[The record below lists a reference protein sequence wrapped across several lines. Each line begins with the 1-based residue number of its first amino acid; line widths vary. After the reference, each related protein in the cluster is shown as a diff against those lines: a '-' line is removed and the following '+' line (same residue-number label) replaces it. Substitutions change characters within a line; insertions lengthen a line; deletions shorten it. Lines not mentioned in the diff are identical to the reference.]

1 MDLRSYT
8 KQELALLY
16 FPDSDPDVARAHLM
30 RWIVR
35 CTQLY
40 EQLLKSGYTKSSK
53 EFNPLQVSYI
63 FFHLGE
69 PWYLSVKIGE
79 YRWATMSIGE
89 LGKWNVVSLHCD
101 SEREV
106 SHGSHRSHGFSSLHA
121 TVLTMIHS
129 KDSVRSQNEREVSH
143 RSHRFAQILF
153 VTRNG
158 SHHNSQ
164 ANTPWGVK
172 NLWKSVRSVG
182 KQQALRS
189 AHSTFNIN
197 H

>member
-40 EQLLKSGYTKSSK
+40 EQLQKSGYNKSCK

-69 PWYLSVKIGE
+69 PWYLSVIIGE
-79 YRWATMSIGE
+79 YRWATVSIGE
-89 LGKWNVVSLHCD
+89 LGKWNVVSLQCD

-106 SHGSHRSHGFSSLHA
+106 AHGSHGSHGSSSLQA
-121 TVLTMIHS
+121 TVLTKPHS
-129 KDSVRSQNEREVSH
+129 K
-143 RSHRFAQILF
+143 
-153 VTRNG
+153 
-158 SHHNSQ
+158 NSE
-164 ANTPWGVK
+164 GVK
-172 NLWKSVRSVG
+172 IREIRVG
-182 KQQALRS
+182 KQNLREEKNS
-189 AHSTFNIN
+189 WDSRDSCSRIRHCAAPT
-197 H
+197 

>member
-40 EQLLKSGYTKSSK
+40 EQLKKSGYNKSCK

-69 PWYLSVKIGE
+69 IG
-79 YRWATMSIGE
+79 R
-89 LGKWNVVSLHCD
+89 
-101 SEREV
+101 
-106 SHGSHRSHGFSSLHA
+106 
-121 TVLTMIHS
+121 
-129 KDSVRSQNEREVSH
+129 
-143 RSHRFAQILF
+143 
-153 VTRNG
+153 
-158 SHHNSQ
+158 
-164 ANTPWGVK
+164 
-172 NLWKSVRSVG
+172 
-182 KQQALRS
+182 
-189 AHSTFNIN
+189 AHV
-197 H
+197 

>member
-1 MDLRSYT
+1 MPHSKKLRRSRNLWKSVRSVEKYNIIQKMELRSYT

-40 EQLLKSGYTKSSK
+40 EQLKKSGYNKSCK

-69 PWYLSVKIGE
+69 PWYLSVIIGE

-101 SEREV
+101 SER
-106 SHGSHRSHGFSSLHA
+106 
-121 TVLTMIHS
+121 
-129 KDSVRSQNEREVSH
+129 VSH

-153 VTRNG
+153 VASNG
-158 SHHNSQ
+158 SYYASQ
-164 ANTPWGVK
+164 
-172 NLWKSVRSVG
+172 
-182 KQQALRS
+182 Q
-189 AHSTFNIN
+189 
-197 H
+197 

>member
-40 EQLLKSGYTKSSK
+40 EQLQKSE

-69 PWYLSVKIGE
+69 P
-79 YRWATMSIGE
+79 
-89 LGKWNVVSLHCD
+89 
-101 SEREV
+101 
-106 SHGSHRSHGFSSLHA
+106 
-121 TVLTMIHS
+121 
-129 KDSVRSQNEREVSH
+129 
-143 RSHRFAQILF
+143 
-153 VTRNG
+153 
-158 SHHNSQ
+158 
-164 ANTPWGVK
+164 
-172 NLWKSVRSVG
+172 
-182 KQQALRS
+182 
-189 AHSTFNIN
+189 
-197 H
+197 

>member
-40 EQLLKSGYTKSSK
+40 EQLQKSGYTKNSK

-69 PWYLSVKIGE
+69 PWYLSVIIGE

-101 SEREV
+101 SER
-106 SHGSHRSHGFSSLHA
+106 
-121 TVLTMIHS
+121 
-129 KDSVRSQNEREVSH
+129 VSH
-143 RSHRFAQILF
+143 RSHRFSSLQATVL
-153 VTRNG
+153 TKAHSKDSAR
-158 SHHNSQ
+158 SQ
-164 ANTPWGVK
+164 KSVKICEICGKTKTPRGVK
-172 NLWKSVRSVG
+172 DSFDSWDSCSRIRHCAAPT
-182 KQQALRS
+182 Q
-189 AHSTFNIN
+189 HSTFNI
-197 H
+197 

>member
-40 EQLLKSGYTKSSK
+40 EQLQKSGYNKSCK

-69 PWYLSVKIGE
+69 PWYLSVIIGE
-79 YRWATMSIGE
+79 QQWATMSIGE

-106 SHGSHRSHGFSSLHA
+106 SHGSHRSHGSSFVA
-121 TVLTMIHS
+121 SNGTLTKAHS
-129 KDSVRSQNEREVSH
+129 KNSVRSKNPWDPCGKTKPPRGENFVRFER
-143 RSHRFAQILF
+143 F
-153 VTRNG
+153 VF
-158 SHHNSQ
+158 
-164 ANTPWGVK
+164 K
-172 NLWKSVRSVG
+172 N
-182 KQQALRS
+182 QALRS
-189 AHSTFNIN
+189 AHSTLTIN
-197 H
+197 HLNT

>member
-1 MDLRSYT
+1 MRSVGKFNIIKKMDLRSYT

-40 EQLLKSGYTKSSK
+40 EQLKKSGYNKSCK

-69 PWYLSVKIGE
+69 PWYLSVIIGE

-89 LGKWNVVSLHCD
+89 LGKWNVVSLQCD

-106 SHGSHRSHGFSSLHA
+106 SHGSSSLQQRYSLR
-121 TVLTMIHS
+121 LTA
-129 KDSVRSQNEREVSH
+129 K
-143 RSHRFAQILF
+143 
-153 VTRNG
+153 
-158 SHHNSQ
+158 
-164 ANTPWGVK
+164 TPK
-172 NLWKSVRSVG
+172 EPKSVRSV
-182 KQQALRS
+182 RS
-189 AHSTFNIN
+189 VCKTKH
-197 H
+197 

>member
-40 EQLLKSGYTKSSK
+40 EQLLKSGYTKNSK

-69 PWYLSVKIGE
+69 PWYLSVIIGE

-106 SHGSHRSHGFSSLHA
+106 SHGSHRSHGSSSLQA
-121 TVLTMIHS
+121 TVLTMPHRKKLRRS
-129 KDSVRSQNEREVSH
+129 KNPWDPWDPCGKTKTSARRKFREIREIRVQESGT
-143 RSHRFAQILF
+143 AQRPLD
-153 VTRNG
+153 
-158 SHHNSQ
+158 
-164 ANTPWGVK
+164 
-172 NLWKSVRSVG
+172 
-182 KQQALRS
+182 
-189 AHSTFNIN
+189 IN

>member
-40 EQLLKSGYTKSSK
+40 EQLQKSGYNKSCK

-69 PWYLSVKIGE
+69 PWYLSVIIGE

-89 LGKWNVVSLHCD
+89 LGKWNVVSLQCD

-106 SHGSHRSHGFSSLHA
+106 AHGSHGSHGSFRCKQRYSLC
-121 TVLTMIHS
+121 LTG
-129 KDSVRSQNEREVSH
+129 KLR
-143 RSHRFAQILF
+143 
-153 VTRNG
+153 RNR
-158 SHHNSQ
+158 N
-164 ANTPWGVK
+164 PWDPCAK
-172 NLWKSVRSVG
+172 L
-182 KQQALRS
+182 
-189 AHSTFNIN
+189 NIN
-197 H
+197 PLKSKESNEESKKNRFDRGTLQCHTY

>member
-40 EQLLKSGYTKSSK
+40 EQLKKSGYNKSCK

-69 PWYLSVKIGE
+69 PWYLSVIIGE
-79 YRWATMSIGE
+79 YRWATVSIGE
-89 LGKWNVVSLHCD
+89 LVKWNVVSLHCD

-106 SHGSHRSHGFSSLHA
+106 AHGSHRSHGSSSLQA
-121 TVLTMIHS
+121 MVLTLSLTAKTPKES
-129 KDSVRSQNEREVSH
+129 KIREIREIRVGK
-143 RSHRFAQILF
+143 QK
-153 VTRNG
+153 
-158 SHHNSQ
+158 
-164 ANTPWGVK
+164 TPWGVK
-172 NLWKSVRSVG
+172 DS
-182 KQQALRS
+182 
-189 AHSTFNIN
+189 FNSWDSCSKIR
-197 H
+197 HCAAPT